1 MFCNRC
7 GNQMD
12 DAARFC
18 PACGAPN
25 AKLAQQ
31 EAAAVSDSQSQQP
44 DPATAQAQPQ
54 QPGSAAAD
62 GRTQQVPA
70 PDTAATAQVPP
81 AFDWNATSAST
92 STPPQTPGGFY
103 PKGCLAQAFDDI
115 TKVPGAMK
123 RVMQIAFL
131 PAIIALVS
139 LLVLIIP
146 VIGWIACPIGLVI
159 SWIAG
164 ICCNGYAIEWGREL
178 SRGRGFDTNASILR
192 TSLFSLGF
200 FSSSLSGALS
210 LIALLPSLIAQLL
223 MVLGG
228 AASIGAWAYSS
239 SYGYGDTMGGL
250 SGILIIL
257 SLVTMLLYIVSF
269 VLGILFTMFSDA
281 AVMHLAVTGRVE
293 SAFSFGKV
301 WQPYKKQLGKLFCA
315 SLLPGII
322 TGAILAVVVL
332 ILVGI
337 LLAIVAGSAYN
348 GYYGSGIAGALL
360 SGGFGMI
367 VVLALIVFAVA
378 FMGAFTSMLK
388 YRAVGYWAQR
398 YADAWTHEGDEDYT
412 FRLPGGQTV

>member
-31 EAAAVSDSQSQQP
+31 EAAAGDSQAQQP
-44 DPATAQAQPQ
+44 DSATSQAQPR
-54 QPGSAAAD
+54 QPGSAATD
-62 GRTQQVPA
+62 GRTQQAPA
-70 PDTAATAQVPP
+70 SDTAATAQVPP
-81 AFDWNATSAST
+81 AFDWNAAPAST
-92 STPPQTPGGFY
+92 PSPVQTPGGFY

-200 FSSSLSGALS
+200 FSSSLTGALS
-210 LIALLPSLIAQLL
+210 LIALLPTFIAMLL
-223 MVLGG
+223 MMFGG

-239 SYGYGDTMGGL
+239 SYGYGGSMGGV

-257 SLVTMLLYIVSF
+257 SLLTMLLYIVSF
-269 VLGILFTMFSDA
+269 VLGLLFTMFSDA

-322 TGAILAVVVL
+322 TGAIMGVIVL

-337 LLAIVAGSAYN
+337 LFAIIAGSAYS
-348 GYYGSGIAGALL
+348 GYYGSGVVGSLL
-360 SGGFGMI
+360 SGGFGAI
-367 VVLALIVFAVA
+367 VVLALIVFVVA
-378 FMGAFTSMLK
+378 FTGAFTSMLK